1 MATGTA
7 SNFKIYNEYTH
18 SGMVETLVQMSAAF
32 NAASRG
38 AIKLTSVSRRGD
50 FDYES
55 FFASTANLVTRR
67 VNTGSA
73 ALAAVTDLALA
84 QAEQI
89 GVKLNRK
96 IGPVANT
103 IDSFK
108 KIQHGP
114 FNENA
119 LDFAIGVQAAKAMQ
133 IEQLNTALLAL
144 RVALNNQA
152 TNLYTVPSN
161 GTLGTSGL
169 VSGLAKYGDA
179 ADRIVVWVMHS
190 KPYYDLVQNQIT
202 ANIDGVSNFNV
213 GSATPITLNRP
224 VLVTDSASLAV
235 TSGSPAV
242 TDYYSFG
249 LTAAAL
255 EVEDS
260 EETTIARDIIT
271 GLENLIVRMQG
282 EYAYNLKMKGFTWD
296 ATNGGA
302 NPSASAVGTASNWD
316 AVMQSFKDFPGVVIK
331 SR

>member
-7 SNFKIYNEYTH
+7 TNFKIYNEFVH
-18 SGMVETLVQMSAAF
+18 SGIVETLTQASALF

-50 FDYES
+50 FEYES
-55 FFASTANLVTRR
+55 FFGDTANLVTRR
-67 VNTGSA
+67 VNVGSA

-84 QAEQI
+84 QKEMV

-114 FNENA
+114 FDENA

-133 IEQLNTALLAL
+133 VEQLNTSLLACRAAL
-144 RVALNNQA
+144 VAQA
-152 TNLYTVPSN
+152 ANLYTVPSN
-161 GTLGTSGL
+161 GILGTQGL
-169 VSGLAKYGDA
+169 VSGLGKYGDA

-190 KPYYDLVQNQIT
+190 KAYYDLVAGQIA
-202 ANIDGVSNFNV
+202 ANIDGLSNFNV
-213 GSATPITLNRP
+213 ATGTPVTLNRP
-224 VLVTDSASLAV
+224 VIITDSPSLIA
-235 TSGSPAV
+235 GSPN
-242 TDYYSFG
+242 DYYTLG
-249 LTAAAL
+249 LTAGAI

-260 EETTIARDIIT
+260 EQTTIARDIIT
-271 GLENLIVRMQG
+271 GLENLVVRMQG
-282 EYAYNLKMKGFTWD
+282 EYAYNLKLKGFTWD
-296 ATNGGA
+296 VANGLANPTNSAIGTATN
-302 NPSASAVGTASNWD
+302 WD
-316 AVMQSFKDFPGVVIK
+316 PVMNSFKDFAGVVIK

>member
-55 FFASTANLVTRR
+55 FFANTANLVTRR

-73 ALAAVTDLALA
+73 ALADVADLALA
-84 QAEQI
+84 QAEQV

-103 IDSFK
+103 LDSFK
-108 KIQHGP
+108 KIQKGP

-119 LDFAIGVQAAKAMQ
+119 LDFAIGVQAAKGMQ

-144 RVALNNQA
+144 RVALVNQA
-152 TNLYTVPSN
+152 ANYYTVPSN
-161 GTLGTSGL
+161 GLLGTSGL

-179 ADRIVVWVMHS
+179 ADRIAVWIMHS
-190 KPYYDLVQNQIT
+190 KVYYDLVQNQIT

-213 GSATPITLNRP
+213 GTATPITLNRP
-224 VLVTDSASLAV
+224 VLVTDSPSLAV
-235 TSGSPAV
+235 TAGSPAV
-242 TDYYSFG
+242 TTYYTLG
-249 LTAAAL
+249 LTVGAI

-260 EETTIARDIIT
+260 EETTIAREIVT
-271 GLENLIVRMQG
+271 GKENLIVRMQG
-282 EYAYNLKMKGFTWD
+282 EYAYNLKTKGFTWD
-296 ATNGGA
+296 VANGGA
-302 NPSASAVGTASNWD
+302 NPSNSAIGTASNWD
-316 AVMQSFKDFPGVVIK
+316 AIYGSFKDLAGVVIQ